1 MHACTKTKKQVRM
14 NLGTHAYVYVR
25 KPQMLQVYMSS
36 TTAYM
41 FGICVFPHTHKMR
54 SRTSASPCRVICPSS
69 APSVLPSVCLYR
81 TLCIRAASAAQHS
94 RCILFH
100 DVSCL
105 LAPAAHA
112 RVQRTKGCGPALL
125 TCVMQVLVTLES
137 VAFIADF
144 RFNSNLRTYSSAL

>member
-69 APSVLPSVCLYR
+69 APSVLPMV
-81 TLCIRAASAAQHS
+81 SAFTAPFAYEQLVQHS
-94 RCILFH
+94 TVVASF
-100 DVSCL
+100 SMMCL
-105 LAPAAHA
+105 ACLPP
-112 RVQRTKGCGPALL
+112 QRIPEFNGLKGAVPPC
-125 TCVMQVLVTLES
+125 
-137 VAFIADF
+137 
-144 RFNSNLRTYSSAL
+144 